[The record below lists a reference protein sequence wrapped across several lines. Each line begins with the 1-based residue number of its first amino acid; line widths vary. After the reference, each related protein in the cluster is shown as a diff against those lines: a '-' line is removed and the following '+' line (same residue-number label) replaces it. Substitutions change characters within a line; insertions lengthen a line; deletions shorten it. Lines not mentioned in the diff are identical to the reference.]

1 MVNKA
6 GKYILWRIISLGWGR
21 LKSNICLR
29 VTKCDLKLWAN
40 TPVYYFFKN
49 KNSLLLKAK
58 IISKHYGK
66 NILKEK
72 INTPV
77 DQWPGLL
84 LNFIIYYKLKFKTSS
99 KDNFIS
105 FNKTLTVI
113 VKSILDKFD
122 FIQQYFI
129 QGCRKHIYNVITC
142 DISILQR
149 KEEKSKNIVCYLN
162 NLFYCA
168 MLEKD

>member
-1 MVNKA
+1 M
-6 GKYILWRIISLGWGR
+6 Y
-21 LKSNICLR
+21 LR
-29 VTKCDLKLWAN
+29 ETKCDLKLWAN
-40 TPVYYFFKN
+40 TLVYYLLN
-49 KNSLLLKAK
+49 KNSLLFKAK
-58 IISKHYGK
+58 IIPKNYSK

-84 LNFIIYYKLKFKTSS
+84 LNFIIYHKLKFKTSS

-129 QGCRKHIYNVITC
+129 QRCRKHIYNLFMYYTIYNVITC

-149 KEEKSKNIVCYLN
+149 KEKCKNIVCYLN
-162 NLFYCA
+162 NSCFTCNVISP
-168 MLEKD
+168 